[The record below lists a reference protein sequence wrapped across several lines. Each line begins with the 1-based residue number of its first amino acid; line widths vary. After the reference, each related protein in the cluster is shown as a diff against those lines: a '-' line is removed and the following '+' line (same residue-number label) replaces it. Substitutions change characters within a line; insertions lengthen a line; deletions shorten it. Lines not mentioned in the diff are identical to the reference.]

1 MSQSSK
7 EIKSNLSQILPV
19 VEACHILGDEAVT
32 RVVRAFL
39 YFRTP
44 NRSPTDEDISMIV
57 KALFYDA
64 GENDVPENIQTR
76 WNRLTR
82 RTSGMD
88 KPSFLKFMVPS
99 PAAPYN
105 APGGHLGLFDC
116 WVHALSS
123 SANNYANNGSAPLP
137 PVVLLPDIL
146 IATAVC
152 QEYRNVQTMAR
163 SESPTEN
170 FASRVDY
177 ATMMLA
183 VFAYRVYDSY
193 QKKGILLRDTLHRFL
208 SDVHGEDSYKT
219 TPARKLLDAIY
230 AAPDS
235 QNNGSRRFLPH
246 LTPSQFANG
255 IRKTARRK
263 HHYLLDWIAILGEQM
278 VPRTPLPVSIT
289 SYLETLASSHRS
301 LETLCQ
307 NYGLANLY
315 EIKRRF
321 HSLVETNLVV
331 KGDVMKDTQE
341 EDNQKG
347 SRKPRHVVSLHAFL
361 NAVTPENDEMGHGGY
376 LPKRLATNVF
386 RIGACPMHDG
396 EDSSSCFWALY
407 DVIHFGCDA
416 VRQPGD
422 KVRGDITVELPL
434 MRFVFKVFGST
445 QSKPLLDRKEIADM
459 LLLLLEHQT
468 FRSEADRPPY
478 DEENFVANPP
488 IMNDEDFEESMID
501 VRSAAALALL
511 PSNFSKNEVPLH
523 ILVDFCLD
531 SAGMDGDTLSFDGFC
546 KWYFS
551 KEASGL
557 PLLQRRLGPFLVD
570 LRLIASVLFGVPPTR
585 ASMEQALIDEI
596 QRRHRSRYPP
606 TDVARRGPR
615 GTVWYILEDRWF
627 KLWVAHVEKV
637 AGNDE
642 DIADGRDSIG
652 ADARNLGKINN
663 TLLLA
668 DNGSLALQS
677 DIRWKQDYDI
687 VPPLAWSALQA
698 WYDGGP
704 PIYRSVVRYIPTN
717 GAPSVHSRT
726 PRVRTE
732 YEIEL
737 YPFFVTVFMCD
748 VTSRGE
754 ARPFQQYA
762 PVSRVSPVGIFLV
775 QLCKG
780 LEIDP
785 KLGRIWVMENHPNDA
800 DDGDVG
806 EDWLLNL
813 ELNILEQKNRRNAST
828 GESLLSGRITLLL
841 EIKDPE
847 TGTWPRGVDGKSW
860 TCRDKNRLGDLNAQ
874 PGDTGNGIVGLYNMG
889 NTCYLNSS
897 IQCLG
902 HTPIFRD
909 YFISKAYLND
919 INTTNPLGHK
929 GLLAQV
935 SAVLFNSMWKR
946 FNQGQS
952 MPSKRITAP
961 GSYAPVSAPALTP
974 KTFKDSLGKFN
985 EHFAGNEQHDAQELL
1000 AFMLGG
1006 LSEDLNRIV
1015 DKPYIEA
1022 PDSDGRPDS
1031 ELADIWWS
1039 NHLKRE
1045 MSIIVAMFTGQ
1056 YKSLL
1061 TCKSCKYESA
1071 RFEPFSFLQLPL
1083 PEDDLISLSV
1093 VYYPIKKQA
1102 EILKYSVRVRHDGKL
1117 SDVLIALSRVLHA
1130 DENGEQL
1137 DEIFDTQMNGDET
1150 DDEVNQELEEA
1161 LECRAQNMVVVDM
1174 REGYIFKIAPTT
1186 WALPD
1191 LQNKDTG
1198 ELPLL
1203 HIYELDPI
1211 LDDESSQDE
1220 DSADKDD
1227 VENSQK
1233 VEENYEE
1240 SNEGLSE
1247 DEHEEDPL
1255 AQSKMEGT
1263 EDDEENVDAV
1273 KFKSIDTNE
1282 HTLDGSQEREDD
1294 KKSGNKY
1301 SFLAI
1306 AQRKVDFSNLDVI
1319 HPFTHPVFGTPL
1331 LLRLHGLENMSG
1343 NELYDVVA
1351 ERLQNKVPKPALR
1364 FLQNPEQNDVKAQNT
1379 AKDVEP
1385 GSRKRRER
1393 TNSEMVTV
1401 AAGRVPRYGFRLRI
1415 TSREGRRCS
1424 LCPWYQCCIGCLVP
1438 DDAYPTIV
1446 SCGDSLAV
1454 DWHFAVDIA
1463 TNGFGARLNQ
1473 ADQPIPQSPF
1483 RVKANTTISIKN
1495 HPSCNDDAKKK
1506 GYYGGTITLEDC
1518 LDAFAKEEKIP
1529 EAYCSKCQDFR
1540 VQTKRMSLWRL
1551 PPVVIIHLKR
1561 FQFTQHMRRKL
1572 RDLVVFPLEGLDLSR
1587 ILAPDSAAA
1596 TSRENLSDLAS
1607 QTDGEDTAAGTEP
1620 AGGEAPSQNGAYLC
1634 DTEVYSDDEDPMSA
1648 SNYSGRTG
1656 AMLYDL
1662 YAVVHHQGALS
1673 GGHYVASL
1681 KSNVDGQWRL
1691 FNDAQVYEI
1700 HSRDVVDS
1708 SAYILFYIRRDVQD
1722 ARLQDFWDIR
1732 ARAGQGLTE
1741 EEVESLM
1748 KGRSDRCVIS

>member
-1 MSQSSK
+1 
-7 EIKSNLSQILPV
+7 
-19 VEACHILGDEAVT
+19 
-32 RVVRAFL
+32 
-39 YFRTP
+39 
-44 NRSPTDEDISMIV
+44 
-57 KALFYDA
+57 
-64 GENDVPENIQTR
+64 
-76 WNRLTR
+76 
-82 RTSGMD
+82 
-88 KPSFLKFMVPS
+88 
-99 PAAPYN
+99 
-105 APGGHLGLFDC
+105 
-116 WVHALSS
+116 
-123 SANNYANNGSAPLP
+123 
-137 PVVLLPDIL
+137 
-146 IATAVC
+146 
-152 QEYRNVQTMAR
+152 
-163 SESPTEN
+163 
-170 FASRVDY
+170 
-177 ATMMLA
+177 MMLS

-193 QKKGILLRDTLHRFL
+193 QKKGILSRDTFHRFL

-219 TPARKLLDAIY
+219 TPVRKVLDVMY
-230 AAPDS
+230 VAPDS
-235 QNNGSRRFLPH
+235 QSSGSRRFLPH

-255 IRKTARRK
+255 IRKTAHNK
-263 HHYLLDWIAILGEQM
+263 HHILLDWIGILGDQM
-278 VPRTPLPVSIT
+278 IPSIALPKSIT
-289 SYLETLASSHRS
+289 SYLDTLASSNRS
-301 LETLCQ
+301 LENLCQ
-307 NYGLANLY
+307 KYGLANLY

-331 KGDVMKDTQE
+331 KGDVMKETQE
-341 EDNQKG
+341 EDNKK
-347 SRKPRHVVSLHAFL
+347 SARKPRHVVSLHAFL
-361 NAVTPENDEMGHGGY
+361 NAVTSDNDEMGHGGY
-376 LPKRLATNVF
+376 LPKRLATIVF
-386 RIGACPMHDG
+386 RAGACPMNDD
-396 EDSSSCFWALY
+396 EDNSSCFWALY
-407 DVIHFGCDA
+407 DVLRFGCEA

-434 MRFVFKVFGST
+434 IRFIFKVFGST
-445 QSKPLLDRKEIADM
+445 QSKPHLERKEIADM

-468 FRSEADRPPY
+468 FRFEADRPPY
-478 DEENFVANPP
+478 DEENIIANPP
-488 IMNDEDFEESMID
+488 IINEKDFEESMID
-501 VRSAAALALL
+501 VRAAAGLGLS
-511 PSNFSKNEVPLH
+511 PPDFSENYVPLH
-523 ILVDFCLD
+523 ILVDYCLD
-531 SAGMDGDTLSFDGFC
+531 SSGMDDDNLSFDGLC

-570 LRLIASVLFGVPPTR
+570 LRLIASVLFGVSPTR
-585 ASMEQALIDEI
+585 ASMEEALVDEI
-596 QRRHRSRYPP
+596 QRRHKSRYPP
-606 TDVARRGPR
+606 TEVARRGPR
-615 GTVWYILEDRWF
+615 GTVWYIVEDRWF
-627 KLWVAHVEKV
+627 KRWVSHVERV
-637 AGNDE
+637 GGNDE

-663 TLLLA
+663 TSLLA
-668 DNGSLALQS
+668 DNGSLALKS
-677 DIRWKQDYDI
+677 DIRWKHDYDI

-748 VTSRGE
+748 VASRGE

-780 LEIDP
+780 LDIDP
-785 KLGRIWVMENHPNDA
+785 KLGRIWVMENHRNNA
-800 DDGDVG
+800 DDEESG

-813 ELNILEQKNRRNAST
+813 ELNILEQKNRRNGST

-847 TGTWPRGVDGKSW
+847 TGAWPRGLDGKSW
-860 TCRDKNRLGDLNAQ
+860 TFRETNRLGDLNSQ
-874 PGDTGNGIVGLYNMG
+874 PGAPEIGNGIIGLYNMG

-897 IQCLG
+897 IQCLS

-952 MPSKRITAP
+952 APSKRITAP

-1006 LSEDLNRIV
+1006 LSEDLNRIL

-1093 VYYPIKKQA
+1093 VYYPIVKEA

-1117 SDVLIALSRVLHA
+1117 SDVLIALARVLHV
-1130 DENGEQL
+1130 DEKGEKNDKYDDDQVNEEEM
-1137 DEIFDTQMNGDET
+1137 DEEGKK
-1150 DDEVNQELEEA
+1150 ELRDA
-1161 LECRAQNMVVVDM
+1161 LVYRSQNMAVVDM

-1211 LDDESSQDE
+1211 HDDENSKDE
-1220 DSADKDD
+1220 DSAGDEEDVEDKEEEDGKSDEEETDDDDKEEEEDSHSQRTDEGDEGITDD
-1227 VENSQK
+1227 VNFKSLNVNEQTLHGSQD
-1233 VEENYEE
+1233 Y
-1240 SNEGLSE
+1240 G
-1247 DEHEEDPL
+1247 
-1255 AQSKMEGT
+1255 
-1263 EDDEENVDAV
+1263 DDEDIIDEN
-1273 KFKSIDTNE
+1273 KR
-1282 HTLDGSQEREDD
+1282 G
-1294 KKSGNKY
+1294 GNKY
-1301 SFLAI
+1301 SFLAV
-1306 AQRKVDFSNLDVI
+1306 AQRKVEFLNRDAI
-1319 HPFTHPVFGTPL
+1319 HPFTHQVFGTPL
-1331 LLRLHGLENMSG
+1331 LLRVQDLETLSG
-1343 NELYDVVA
+1343 SQLYDVVA
-1351 ERLQNKVPKPALR
+1351 ERLQNKVPKAALR
-1364 FLQNPEQNDVKAQNT
+1364 FLQNSEHTNETKSAET
-1379 AKDVEP
+1379 GVEP
-1385 GSRKRRER
+1385 SSRNRRQR
-1393 TNSEMVTV
+1393 THSEMVTV
-1401 AAGRVPRYGFRLRI
+1401 AAGPVPRYGFRLRI

-1424 LCPWYQCCIGCLVP
+1424 LCPWYQCCIGCLAP
-1438 DDAYPTIV
+1438 DDASPTIV

-1454 DWHFAVDIA
+1454 DWHFAVDLA

-1473 ADQPIPQSPF
+1473 PDQPVPQSPF
-1483 RVKANTTISIKN
+1483 RVKATTTICIKN
-1495 HPSCNDDAKKK
+1495 HPSCNDDEKKK

-1529 EAYCSKCQDFR
+1529 EAYCSKCKDFR

-1596 TSRENLSDLAS
+1596 TSRENRTTDIGSH
-1607 QTDGEDTAAGTEP
+1607 TDGDDTAATEP
-1620 AGGEAPSQNGAYLC
+1620 SGDDPLEETPNQNGTYLC
-1634 DTEVYSDDEDPMSA
+1634 DEEDYSDDEDPMST
-1648 SNYSGRTG
+1648 SHNSGRCG

-1681 KSNVDGQWRL
+1681 KSDIDGQWRL

-1722 ARLQDFWDIR
+1722 SRLQDFWDIR
-1732 ARAGQGLTE
+1732 SRAGKGLTE
-1741 EEVESLM
+1741 EEVENLM